1 MDGGSRYDADFVKVV
16 DAEGIGVAG
25 EFIGVEWSWREDLY
39 VLHCGERR
47 RAVVTEAAAQGFFL
61 RHNAAVQAEAVC
73 ASETAQGLD
82 GR

>member
-1 MDGGSRYDADFVKVV
+1 VE
-16 DAEGIGVAG
+16 AEGIGGAG
-25 EFIGVEWSWREDLY
+25 EFIGVYLSGGEWREDFY

-61 RHNAAVQAEAVC
+61 HHNAAVQAEAVC